1 MKHLPYILPLL
12 LLGACGADI
21 QPEEP
26 ATPREIHERVLVM
39 DSHLDTPANFSKPDF
54 DILADN
60 PSRIGQV
67 QVDLP
72 KMERGGLDGGFWVIF
87 TPQGPLL
94 SLIHI

>member
-60 PSRIGQV
+60 V
-67 QVDLP
+67 QTRQSGLLFNSLP
-72 KMERGGLDGGFWVIF
+72 LRVAARPEGAACQTNDNTNSSI
-87 TPQGPLL
+87 
-94 SLIHI
+94 S